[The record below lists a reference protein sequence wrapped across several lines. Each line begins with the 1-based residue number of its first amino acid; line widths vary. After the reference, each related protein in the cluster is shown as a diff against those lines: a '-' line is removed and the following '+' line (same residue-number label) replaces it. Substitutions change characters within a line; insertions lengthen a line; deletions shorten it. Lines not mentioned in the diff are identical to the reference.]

1 MADTHTPAAQ
11 GRHPARPNRKSKKV
25 LLSVLGILIA
35 IPVIAIVFILTFDW
49 NRARPWINAKVS
61 DAIDRPFAIRGNL
74 EVEWQRPAETMAPAE
89 RTWRDHIPWPHLIA
103 NDTHVGNP
111 AGMPVQDAGSARQF
125 SFSLNP
131 FALLSRTIHIP
142 LLRFDGPRVDLLR
155 LDATHNNWTFKRN
168 EEKSRWT
175 LDLERVVLT
184 DGVIHIKDAV
194 TKADVT
200 ARVRTLD
207 RDPRYGVA
215 WTLDGTYNGAKVE
228 GGGKAGAV
236 LSLKQQSTPYPVQAD
251 MRSGKTRIAVEGT
264 VTRPS
269 KLAAIDLQLT
279 LAGPSMD
286 QLYYFTGVVLPTTS
300 PFSTSGRLTGT
311 LGEDKSRWV
320 YDGFKGKVGSSDI
333 AGRLEYVT
341 GEPRPKL
348 SGNVRSQQL
357 VFADLAPL
365 IGADSNA
372 AKKERNADVVQ
383 PAGKVLPVEEF
394 KTERWNKLD
403 ADVRFS
409 ADRII
414 RDTAFP
420 VSKLSTHLTM
430 ENAVLNLQPLE
441 FAMAGGTVRSN
452 IRLDG
457 RGREG
462 PKAIKAQA
470 KVAARGIEIKKL
482 FPKIEELQATVGSI
496 NGDANLTAQGN
507 SVASLLAGSNGE
519 LKTLINQG
527 QVSKY
532 LLELMGLNV
541 GNIIVTKLFGDK
553 QVKLNCM
560 ATDFE
565 VTNGIA
571 RTRYFVVD
579 TEEALIE
586 VAGAINLAGE
596 QMDLR
601 IDPKTKALRLFT
613 LRSPLYVRGSFSKPD
628 VSVDKGV
635 LAMKAGGALALA
647 AAAPVAAL
655 IPLVNT
661 GPGKDSDCGRLLAES
676 REKPKAPPPGKAK
689 RG

>member
-1 MADTHTPAAQ
+1 MADTTTPAAQ
-11 GRHPARPNRKSKKV
+11 ARHPARKKKI
-25 LLSVLGILIA
+25 LLSILGILIA
-35 IPVIAIVFILTFDW
+35 IPIIAIIFILTFDW

-74 EVEWQRPAETMAPAE
+74 DVEWERPAKTMAPAE

-103 NDTHVGNP
+103 NDTHIGNP
-111 AGMPVQDAGSARQF
+111 AGMPVQDAGVARQF

-131 FALLSRTIHIP
+131 FALLSRTINIP

-155 LDATHNNWTFKRN
+155 TDASHYNWAFKRK

-200 ARVRTLD
+200 ARVRTLEK
-207 RDPRYGVA
+207 DPRYGIG

-236 LSLKQQSTPYPVQAD
+236 LSLKDQGTPFPVQAD

-264 VTRPS
+264 VTRPA
-269 KLAAIDLQLT
+269 KLAAIDLKLE

-286 QLYYFTGVVLPTTS
+286 QLYYFTGVVLPTTGA
-300 PFSTSGRLTGT
+300 FSTSGRLIGT
-311 LGEDKSRWV
+311 LGEDNSRWV

-333 AGRLEYVT
+333 AGRLEYAT
-341 GEPRPKL
+341 GAPRPKL
-348 SGNVRSQQL
+348 SGNVRSKTL

-383 PAGKVLPVEEF
+383 PTGKVLPVEEF

-409 ADRII
+409 ADNIV

-420 VSKLSTHLTM
+420 ISKLSTHLTM
-430 ENAVLNLQPLE
+430 NNAVLNLQPLE

-496 NGDANLTAQGN
+496 AGDANLTAQGN

-519 LKTLINQG
+519 IKTLINQG
-527 QVSKY
+527 QISKY
-532 LLELMGLNV
+532 LLELAGLNV
-541 GNIIVTKLFGDK
+541 GNVIVTKLFGDK

-565 VTNGIA
+565 VTDGIA
-571 RTRYFVVD
+571 ATRYFVVD

-635 LAMKAGGALALA
+635 LALKAGSAIALA

-661 GPGKDSDCGRLLAES
+661 GPGEDSDCGRLLAQV
-676 REKPKAPPPGKAK
+676 RQKPQAPPPGKAK